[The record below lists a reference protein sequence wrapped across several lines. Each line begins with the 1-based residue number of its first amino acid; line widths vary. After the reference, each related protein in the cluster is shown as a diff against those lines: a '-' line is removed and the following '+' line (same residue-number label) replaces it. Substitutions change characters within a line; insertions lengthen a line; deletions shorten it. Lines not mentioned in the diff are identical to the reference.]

1 MRKLR
6 LLALAASSALL
17 FAAGLPN
24 EVFKYGLPFL
34 GYVALVPLY
43 FCLMEAPSYG
53 FAALAAGL
61 YGAVHHASSSYWLF
75 FFHDYALWT
84 LGSTT
89 LAYGIVYA
97 VAGLYMAFILKRS
110 GSFRPLAF
118 ALFWTCLEYLKSTGF
133 LGYPWGLLPHTQTLF
148 LPILQIA
155 DVTGVYG
162 LSFLLALSNGV
173 VAELILLGF
182 GRRAGAGAPVA
193 DGRARLLRT
202 AQAPVARNYGVA
214 AGATL
219 RNTAFAAAL
228 LALALGYGAFHLL
241 SPMPIDHSVTAVMVQ
256 QNSEPWRT
264 DESEAIGNSIAL
276 ARKAMAEGGRKP
288 DIILFSESTF
298 QRPFEDFLPWFE
310 RHPAQDPFLPFVRS
324 TGSYLFTGAPIIT
337 DWEKG
342 TGTNSVIL
350 ISPEGR
356 QVGDYAKVHPV
367 PFAEA
372 IPFWEYRPF
381 REFIQNVVGLESG
394 WEMGTTYKLFS
405 LPTETGTLRFGAP
418 ICFEDAFPDVCR
430 RFFLEGAD
438 VLINLTNDAWSR
450 TDSAEIQHFAVARFR
465 AIEARKTLVRS
476 TNAGVSC
483 VVNAEGRVIAR
494 LPLFEAASM
503 ETAIPVYRGSGP
515 TFYVRFGD
523 VFAWSCLLLFLA
535 WFLILWTGDLPR
547 RRKEHEH
554 RILDPVTPLH

>member
-24 EVFKYGLPFL
+24 EVFKYGFPLL
-34 GYVALVPLY
+34 GYIALVPLY
-43 FCLMEAPSYG
+43 LCLMEAPSYG

-61 YGAVHHASSSYWLF
+61 YGALHHASSSYWLF

-89 LAYGIVYA
+89 LAYGVVYA

-148 LPILQIA
+148 LPILQIV

-173 VAELILLGF
+173 VAELLLGL
-182 GRRAGAGAPVA
+182 GRRGSAPA
-193 DGRARLLRT
+193 AKK
-202 AQAPVARNYGVA
+202 PGVP

-219 RNTAFAAAL
+219 RNAAFALVL
-228 LALALGYGAFHLL
+228 LSLALGYGAFRLL
-241 SPMPIDHSVTAVMVQ
+241 SPTPVDRYVTAVMVQ

-276 ARKAMAEGGRKP
+276 ARKAMAEGGKKP
-288 DIILFSESTF
+288 DVILFSESTF

-324 TGSYLFTGAPIIT
+324 TGSYVFTGAPIIT
-337 DWEKG
+337 DWDKG

-372 IPFWEYRPF
+372 IPFWEYKPF

-394 WEMGTTYKLFS
+394 WEMGTTYMLFN
-405 LPTETGTLRFGAP
+405 LPTATGGLRFGAP
-418 ICFEDAFPDVCR
+418 ICFEDAFPEVCR
-430 RFFLEGAD
+430 HFFLEGAD
-438 VLINLTNDAWSR
+438 LLINLTNDAWSR

-483 VVNAEGRVIAR
+483 VVNAEGRVIAQ
-494 LPLFEAASM
+494 LPLFETASM
-503 ETAIPVYRGSGP
+503 ETEIPVYRGSGP

-523 VFAWSCLLLFLA
+523 VFAWSCLLLFCL
-535 WFLILWTGDLPR
+535 WFLILWAEDLPR
-547 RRKEHEH
+547 RRKAHEH